1 MIRLD
6 LGRGKRAIDLG
17 HGVTVTVLPLTSG
30 MMMMAKDRLAARKRQ
45 DGEEIRATDLVKEL
59 GLLAIVG
66 WEGVA
71 GDDGGPATVTEESV
85 SALLDL
91 YPIFDAFN
99 DLFVGPALTL
109 EAEKNASAPS
119 PNGTSAGAETIAKR
133 ARKRAQSAHIQ

>member
-6 LGRGKRAIDLG
+6 LARGKRSINLG
-17 HGVTVTVLPLTSG
+17 HGVTVTVLPLTSA
-30 MMMMAKDRLAARKRQ
+30 MMMMAKDRLAERKRQ
-45 DGEEIRATDLVKEL
+45 GGEEIRATDLVKEL
-59 GLLAIVG
+59 GLLAIIG

-71 GDDGGPATVTEESV
+71 GAEGEPAPVTEESV

-91 YPIFDAFN
+91 YPIFNSFN

-119 PNGTSAGAETIAKR
+119 PNGTSAGAKTIAAPVRSR
-133 ARKRAQSAHIQ
+133 ARSARIQ

>member
-6 LGRGKRAIDLG
+6 LGRGKRTLDLG

-45 DGEEIRATDLVKEL
+45 DGEEIRAADLVKEL

-71 GDDGGPATVTEESV
+71 GDDGEPAPVTEESV

-91 YPIFDAFN
+91 YPIFSAFN
-99 DLFVGPALTL
+99 DQFVSPALTL
-109 EAEKNASAPS
+109 EAEKNASALS
-119 PNGTSAGAETIAKR
+119 PNGTSAGAKTIAAPARSR
-133 ARKRAQSAHIQ
+133 ARSARTQ

>member
-6 LGRGKRAIDLG
+6 LARGKRDIDLG
-17 HGVTVTVLPLTSG
+17 HGVTVTVLPLTSA
-30 MMMMAKDRLAARKRQ
+30 MMMMAKDRLAARRRA
-45 DGEEIRATDLVKEL
+45 DGEEIRPADLVKEL

-71 GDDGGPATVTEESV
+71 GDDGEPAPVTEVSV

-91 YPIFDAFN
+91 YPIFTAFN

-109 EAEKNASAPS
+109 EAEKNASALS
-119 PNGTSAGAETIAKR
+119 LNGTSAGAKTIAAPARSR
-133 ARKRAQSAHIQ
+133 AKSARIQ